1 MKIYIAVFF
10 LLFVNACASIDT
22 NRIAPGYADAFTS
35 IKQLL
40 LGVEN
45 NIEPEVGGEW
55 ASRSLAVIRAGVKS
69 AREKRFV
76 TIDEI
81 IKTGE

>member
-1 MKIYIAVFF
+1 MEEFGNCI
-10 LLFVNACASIDT
+10 
-22 NRIAPGYADAFTS
+22 R
-35 IKQLL
+35 
-40 LGVEN
+40 N

>member
-1 MKIYIAVFF
+1 MTRVLKIEKTDVLAEQMEEGGKCI
-10 LLFVNACASIDT
+10 
-22 NRIAPGYADAFTS
+22 R
-35 IKQLL
+35 
-40 LGVEN
+40 N
-45 NIEPEVGGEW
+45 NIEPEVGGVW